1 MTAMLGMY
9 DMPALRASNNRFWDL
24 IKTHL
29 GFGPTSLERSRDF
42 WAIWRDPDLI
52 FAQTCGMPYRTQ
64 LHDAVQLIGTP
75 DYGLPGCPEGYY
87 RSVFVA
93 RADDPRSLAELTDG
107 VFAYNEPL
115 SQSGWS
121 APITHLS
128 QMGLAPKLLQQTG
141 AHANSAKAVAEGA
154 SDFAALDALTWELL
168 KSHTDLGNTLRDVAE
183 TEPTPG
189 LPYITSKSQ
198 DAPRIARAVQA
209 AIDDL
214 TDEDRGNLRICG
226 LIKIPASAY
235 LAIPTAPSPEAQ
247 LRSS

>member
-9 DMPALRASNNRFWDL
+9 DMPALHAHNDRFWDQ
-24 IKTHL
+24 IRTHL
-29 GFGPTSLERSRDF
+29 GFGPASLERSRDF
-42 WAIWRDPDLI
+42 WEIWRDPNLI

-64 LHDAVQLIGTP
+64 LRDVVQLIGTP
-75 DYGLPGCPEGYY
+75 DYSLPGCPEGYY

-93 RADDPRSLAELTDG
+93 RADDPRSLAELVDG
-107 VFAYNEPL
+107 VFAFNEPL

-128 QMGLAPKLLQQTG
+128 QLGLAPKHLQQTG
-141 AHANSAKAVAEGA
+141 AHANSAQAVAEGM
-154 SDFAALDALTWELL
+154 SDFAALDALTWEIL
-168 KSHTDLGNTLRDVAE
+168 KVHTDMGVALRDVAE
-183 TEPTPG
+183 TEPSPG

-214 TDEDRGNLRICG
+214 PDEDRSKLCIRG
-226 LIKIPASAY
+226 LINIPASAY
-235 LAIPTAPSPEAQ
+235 FAIPTAPAPEAQ
-247 LRSS
+247 

>member
-9 DMPALRASNNRFWDL
+9 DMPALRASNDRFWDL
-24 IKTHL
+24 IRTHL
-29 GFGPTSLERSRDF
+29 GCGPACLERSRDF
-42 WAIWRDPDLI
+42 WKIWRDPDLI

-64 LHDAVQLIGTP
+64 LHEVVQLIGTP

-93 RADDPRSLAELTDG
+93 RADDPRSLTELTG
-107 VFAYNEPL
+107 GIFAYNEAL

-128 QMGLAPKLLQQTG
+128 RMGLAPKHLQQTG
-141 AHANSAKAVAEGA
+141 AHASSATAVAEGA

-168 KSHTDLGNTLRDVAE
+168 KAHTDLGVTLRDVAK

-214 TDEDRGNLRICG
+214 TDEDRGKLRIRG
-226 LIKIPASAY
+226 LIKIPAREY
-235 LAIPTAPSPEAQ
+235 RAIPTAPSPDAV
-247 LRSS
+247 LHNS